1 MSADVKVRITAED
14 FATETI
20 RRVSA
25 SFEDLAGKLGPASAV
40 FGAAGI
46 ALSGGA
52 LLSGLRDTISALDD
66 LAEAAE
72 GVGTSAVAL
81 AEMRQAAKFS
91 GVETEKLDKALGG
104 LASRMA
110 DAAKGGAGS
119 AAIFKALGVSVKD
132 SQGNLRDGSEVL
144 GDIADKFKGYRDGAE
159 KTALANQLFGEKIGR
174 TLVPYLNQGSE
185 GLRQFAGVSEK
196 SVEDAKK
203 LQDQI
208 DKLTSSWGKLKLQ
221 VAGAIAGLFN
231 EDTTSAAA
239 LTKQLKD
246 LDRQIERAQASRARE
261 RDTERIGA
269 WDVALEGLEDQARR
283 TRAALDA
290 VLAPKNDGDKPPAP
304 VVDTDGKEKVKA
316 QVAQLTEAQRAL
328 AAYVE
333 TQRRA
338 LEQAQDLS
346 ESEKTINAIR
356 SGMFGE
362 VVPQVRQMLMMNAE
376 RIDSTKALAK
386 IEADAAKQA
395 AKDNEDR
402 LRAAQAVLDADRAR
416 QAELTAAG
424 IQRFEAVRKAFATED
439 ELEQDRYKKQL
450 EDLQVALMA
459 RRITEDEF
467 RSYNEQAATE
477 HERRLTAIKEKEEA
491 ERVAVARSTLN
502 LVAGLMNTNSR
513 KMFEIGKAASI
524 ANAVISTYEGV
535 MNVWSKW
542 AAYPPLAAALS
553 AVTIATGV
561 ANVQRIKSTP
571 FGGGSPGGGSVAA
584 GNVITPGQ
592 GPFNT
597 GGPTEIAGGT
607 PAARGPAITIALNG
621 AGRYTAQ
628 EVRDLIAQINEQVGL
643 GAEVQVTRG

>member
-1 MSADVKVRITAED
+1 MGNDVNIRFTAEDQATETVRRITASFD
-14 FATETI
+14 
-20 RRVSA
+20 RLSA
-25 SFEDLAGKLGPASAV
+25 VVGPAATA
-40 FGAAGI
+40 FGAAG
-46 ALSGGA
+46 AVFAG
-52 LLSGLRDTISALDD
+52 SGLVSGIRATISALDD

-110 DAAKGGAGS
+110 DASKGGQES
-119 AAIFKALGVSVKD
+119 AALFKALGISVKD

-144 GDIADKFKGYRDGAE
+144 GDIANKFKGYRDGAE
-159 KTALANQLFGEKIGR
+159 KTALANQIFGEKLGR
-174 TLVPYLNQGSE
+174 VLIPYLNQGSE

-208 DKLTSSWGKLKLQ
+208 DKLSSSWQKLKFQ
-221 VAGAIAGLFN
+221 VAGAVAGLFN
-231 EDTTSAAA
+231 QDTQSAEA
-239 LTKQLKD
+239 LTKQLAD
-246 LDRQIERAQASRARE
+246 LDKQIERAKASRARE

-304 VVDTDGKEKVKA
+304 VVDTTGKGDTKA
-316 QVAQLTEAQRAL
+316 QAVQLTEAQRAL

-338 LEQAQDLS
+338 LEQVQDLS
-346 ESEKTINAIR
+346 ESEKTIAAIR

-386 IEADAAKQA
+386 IEAEAAKQA
-395 AKDNEDR
+395 ARDSEER
-402 LRAAQAVLDADRAR
+402 ARAAQAVLDADRAR
-416 QAELTAAG
+416 QAELNAAG
-424 IQRFEAVRKAFATED
+424 MQRLEAVRKAFAAED
-439 ELEQDRYKKQL
+439 ELEQDRYRKRQ

-459 RRITEDEF
+459 QRITEDEY
-467 RSYNEQAATE
+467 RAYNEAAAAE
-477 HERRLTAIKEKEEA
+477 HEQRLTDIKRKQEA
-491 ERVAVARSTLN
+491 ERFAVARSTLS
-502 LVAGLMNTNSR
+502 LVEGLMNSNSR
-513 KMFEIGKAASI
+513 KMFEVGKAASI

-561 ANVQRIKSTP
+561 ANVQRIKSTS
-571 FGGGSPGGGSVAA
+571 FGGASVGGGSVAA

-597 GGPTEIAGGT
+597 GGTPQLEGPTQPTRQAVSLTIVGEVFN
-607 PAARGPAITIALNG
+607 AA
-621 AGRYTAQ
+621 Q
-628 EVRDLIAQINEQVGL
+628 VRELIAKINEQSDL
-643 GAEVQVTRG
+643 GAEIRVTRG

>member
-1 MSADVKVRITAED
+1 MGNDVNIRFTAEDQATETVRRITASFD
-14 FATETI
+14 
-20 RRVSA
+20 RLSA
-25 SFEDLAGKLGPASAV
+25 VVGPAATA
-40 FGAAGI
+40 FGAAG
-46 ALSGGA
+46 AVFAG
-52 LLSGLRDTISALDD
+52 SGLVSGIRATISALDD

-110 DAAKGGAGS
+110 DASKGGQES
-119 AAIFKALGVSVKD
+119 AALFKALGISVKD

-144 GDIADKFKGYRDGAE
+144 GDIANKFKGYRDGAE
-159 KTALANQLFGEKIGR
+159 KTALANQIFGEKLGR
-174 TLVPYLNQGSE
+174 VLIPYLNQGSE

-208 DKLTSSWGKLKLQ
+208 DKLSSSWQKLKFQ
-221 VAGAIAGLFN
+221 VAGAVAGLFN
-231 EDTTSAAA
+231 QDTQSAEA
-239 LTKQLKD
+239 LTKQLTD
-246 LDRQIERAQASRARE
+246 LDKQIERAKASRARE

-304 VVDTDGKEKVKA
+304 VVDTSGKGNTKA
-316 QVAQLTEAQRAL
+316 QAVQITEAQRAL
-328 AAYVE
+328 ASYVE

-338 LEQAQDLS
+338 LEQVQDLS
-346 ESEKTINAIR
+346 ESEKTIAAIR

-386 IEADAAKQA
+386 IEAEAAKQA
-395 AKDNEDR
+395 VKDNEER
-402 LRAAQAVLDADRAR
+402 ARAAQAVLDADRAR
-416 QAELTAAG
+416 QAELNAAG
-424 IQRFEAVRKAFATED
+424 IQRFEAVRKAFATD
-439 ELEQDRYKKQL
+439 EQIEQDRYRKRQ

-459 RRITEDEF
+459 QRITEDEY
-467 RSYNEQAATE
+467 RAYNEAAAAE
-477 HERRLTAIKEKEEA
+477 HEQRLTDIKRKQEA
-491 ERVAVARSTLN
+491 ERFAVARSTLS
-502 LVAGLMNTNSR
+502 LVEGLMNSNSR

-561 ANVQRIKSTP
+561 ANVQRIKSTS
-571 FGGGSPGGGSVAA
+571 FGGGSVGGGSVAA

-597 GGPTEIAGGT
+597 GGTLQLEGPNQASRQAVSLTIVGEVFN
-607 PAARGPAITIALNG
+607 AA
-621 AGRYTAQ
+621 Q
-628 EVRDLIAQINEQVGL
+628 VRELIAKINEQSDL
-643 GAEVQVTRG
+643 GAEIRVTRG

>member
-1 MSADVKVRITAED
+1 MGNDVNIRFTAEDQATETVRRITASFD
-14 FATETI
+14 
-20 RRVSA
+20 RLSA
-25 SFEDLAGKLGPASAV
+25 VVGPAATA
-40 FGAAGI
+40 FGAAG
-46 ALSGGA
+46 AVFAG
-52 LLSGLRDTISALDD
+52 SGLVSGIRATISALDD

-110 DAAKGGAGS
+110 DASKGGQES
-119 AAIFKALGVSVKD
+119 AALFKALGISVKD

-144 GDIADKFKGYRDGAE
+144 GDIANKFKGYRDGAE
-159 KTALANQLFGEKIGR
+159 KTALANQIFGEKLGR
-174 TLVPYLNQGSE
+174 VLIPYLNQGSE

-208 DKLTSSWGKLKLQ
+208 DKLSSSWQKLKFQ
-221 VAGAIAGLFN
+221 VAGAVAGLFN
-231 EDTTSAAA
+231 QDTQSAEA
-239 LTKQLKD
+239 LTKQLTD
-246 LDRQIERAQASRARE
+246 LDKQIERAKASRARE

-304 VVDTDGKEKVKA
+304 VVDTTGKGNTKA
-316 QVAQLTEAQRAL
+316 QAVQITEAQRAL
-328 AAYVE
+328 ASYVE

-338 LEQAQDLS
+338 LEQVQDLS
-346 ESEKTINAIR
+346 ESEKTIAAIR

-386 IEADAAKQA
+386 IEAEAAKQA
-395 AKDNEDR
+395 AKNDEER
-402 LRAAQAVLDADRAR
+402 ARAAQAVLDADRAR
-416 QAELTAAG
+416 QAELNAAG
-424 IQRFEAVRKAFATED
+424 IQRFEAVRKAFAAED
-439 ELEQDRYKKQL
+439 ELEQDRYRKRQ

-459 RRITEDEF
+459 QRITEDEY
-467 RSYNEQAATE
+467 RAYNEAAAAE
-477 HERRLTAIKEKEEA
+477 HEQRLTDIKRKQEA
-491 ERVAVARSTLN
+491 ERFAVARSTLS
-502 LVAGLMNTNSR
+502 LVEGLMNSNSR

-561 ANVQRIKSTP
+561 ANVQRIKSTS
-571 FGGGSPGGGSVAA
+571 FGGGSVGGGSVAA

-597 GGPTEIAGGT
+597 GGTLQLEGPTQASRQAVSLTIVGEVFN
-607 PAARGPAITIALNG
+607 AA
-621 AGRYTAQ
+621 Q
-628 EVRDLIAQINEQVGL
+628 VRELIAKINEQSDL
-643 GAEVQVTRG
+643 GAEIRVTRG